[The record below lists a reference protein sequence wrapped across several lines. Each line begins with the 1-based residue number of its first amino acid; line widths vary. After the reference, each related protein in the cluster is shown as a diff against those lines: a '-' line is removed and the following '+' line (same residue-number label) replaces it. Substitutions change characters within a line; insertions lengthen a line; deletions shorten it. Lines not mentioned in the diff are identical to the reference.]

1 MLNTS
6 ALMKQ
11 IINPSALPL
20 IKLKPIKLKTLKNF
34 QPKLALEYIHPNR
47 NDKDIDRNKADQ
59 HKEYF
64 NEIILIFL

>member
-11 IINPSALPL
+11 IINPSTLPL

-34 QPKLALEYIHPNR
+34 QSKLALEHIDPNG
-47 NDKDIDRNKADQ
+47 NDKHINRNKADQ
-59 HKEYF
+59 QKEYF
-64 NEIILIFL
+64 N

>member
-6 ALMKQ
+6 TLMKQ
-11 IINPSALPL
+11 IINPSTLPL

-34 QPKLALEYIHPNR
+34 QSKLTLKHINPNR
-47 NDKDIDRNKADQ
+47 NDKHVNRKEADQ

-64 NEIILIFL
+64 N